1 MLEGRTIGFIG
12 AGNMA
17 EAMIRGLL
25 EATLITA
32 NRVSASDVVEAR
44 RRHIRE
50 RYGIHTLADNGEVAA
65 KASVLILAVKPQDMD
80 AVLKEIA
87 TTVDQT
93 KTIISIAAGIP
104 IAFIAGRLPA
114 KARIVRVMP
123 NAPALVLAGAAGIAK
138 GEHAT
143 ADDLQIAE
151 TIFSAIGKAVVVEE
165 KHLDAVTGLSGSGP
179 AYVFLFIEALA
190 DAGVKMGL
198 ARDVARLLAVQTV
211 LGAAKMVLESGRH
224 PAELKDMVASPGGTT
239 IAGLHALERG
249 GLRGT
254 LMEAVEAATIRS
266 RELGKR

>member
-17 EAMIRGLL
+17 EALIRGLL
-25 EATLITA
+25 EAKL
-32 NRVSASDVVEAR
+32 VSAEQLIASDILEAR
-44 RRHIRE
+44 RQQIRE
-50 RYGIHTLADNGEVAA
+50 RHGVHTVADGREVAA
-65 KASVLILAVKPQDMD
+65 KASVLILAIKPQDMEQ
-80 AVLKEIA
+80 ALKGIA
-87 TTVDQT
+87 ASVDQT

-104 IAFIAGRLPA
+104 IALLAGRLPA
-114 KARIVRVMP
+114 RTRIIRVMP

-143 ADDLQIAE
+143 AEDLGIAE
-151 TIFSAIGKAVVVEE
+151 AIFGAVGKAVVVEE

-198 ARDVARLLAVQTV
+198 SRDVARLLAAQTV
-211 LGAAKMVLESGRH
+211 LGAAKMLLESGRH

-239 IAGLHALERG
+239 IAGLHAMERG
-249 GLRGT
+249 GLRGI

>member
-1 MLEGRTIGFIG
+1 MLKGRTIGFIG

-25 EATLITA
+25 EAKLVTA
-32 NRVSASDVVEAR
+32 DQVIASDIVETKR
-44 RRHIRE
+44 QQIRL
-50 RYGIHTLADNGEVAA
+50 RYGIQTVTEGRDVGA
-65 KASVLILAVKPQDMD
+65 KASILILAVKPQDME
-80 AVLKEIA
+80 AALQGIA
-87 TTVDQT
+87 ASVDQA
-93 KTIISIAAGIP
+93 KTIISIAAGITT
-104 IAFIAGRLPA
+104 AFIADRLPA
-114 KARIVRVMP
+114 KARIVRAMP

-143 ADDLQIAE
+143 TEDLQVAE
-151 TIFSAIGKAVVVEE
+151 AIFAAVGKAVVVEE

-190 DAGVKMGL
+190 DAGVKVGL
-198 ARDVARLLAVQTV
+198 TRDVAGLLAAQTV
-211 LGAAKMVLESGRH
+211 LGAARMVLESGRH

-239 IAGLHALERG
+239 IAGLYALERG

-266 RELGKR
+266 RELGRR

>member
-1 MLEGRTIGFIG
+1 MLQGQTIGFIG

-25 EATLITA
+25 EAKLVTA
-32 NRVSASDVVEAR
+32 GQLTASDIVEAR
-44 RRHIRE
+44 RQLIRQ
-50 RYGIHTLADNGEVAA
+50 RYGVETVAEGRAVAA
-65 KASVLILAVKPQDMD
+65 KASILVLAVKPQDME
-80 AVLKEIA
+80 AALKGIA
-87 TTVDQT
+87 PSVDET
-93 KTIISIAAGIP
+93 KTIISIAAGTP
-104 IAFIAGRLPA
+104 IAFIAERLPA
-114 KARIVRVMP
+114 KARIIRVMP

-143 ADDLQIAE
+143 ALDLQTAE
-151 TIFSAIGKAVVVEE
+151 AIFSAIGKAVVVEE

-198 ARDVARLLAVQTV
+198 TRDVARLLAAQTV
-211 LGAAKMVLESGRH
+211 LGAAKMLLESGRH

-239 IAGLHALERG
+239 MAGLHALERG
-249 GLRGT
+249 GLRGI

>member
-1 MLEGRTIGFIG
+1 MLQGRTIGFVG

-25 EATLITA
+25 EAKLVTA
-32 NRVSASDVVEAR
+32 DQIIASDIVEAKR
-44 RRHIRE
+44 QQIQL
-50 RYGIHTLADNGEVAA
+50 RYGIQTVTEGRDVGL
-65 KASVLILAVKPQDMD
+65 KASILALAVKPQDME
-80 AVLKEIA
+80 AALQGIA
-87 TTVDQT
+87 ASVDQT
-93 KTIISIAAGIP
+93 KTIISIAAGIT
-104 IAFIAGRLPA
+104 IAFIAERLPA

-143 ADDLQIAE
+143 AEDLQIAE
-151 TIFSAIGKAVVVEE
+151 AIFSAVGRVVVVEE

-179 AYVFLFIEALA
+179 AYVFLFVEALA
-190 DAGVKMGL
+190 DAGVKVGL
-198 ARDVARLLAVQTV
+198 ARDIAGLLAAQTV

-239 IAGLHALERG
+239 IAGLYALERG

-254 LMEAVEAATIRS
+254 LIEAVEAATIRS
-266 RELGKR
+266 RELGRR